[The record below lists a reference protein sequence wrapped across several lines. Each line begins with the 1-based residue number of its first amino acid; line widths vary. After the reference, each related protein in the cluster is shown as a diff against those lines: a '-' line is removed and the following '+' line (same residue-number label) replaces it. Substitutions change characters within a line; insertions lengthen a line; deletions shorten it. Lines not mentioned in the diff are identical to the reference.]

1 MGEVRG
7 DVEGEEVVRGG
18 GGFGVGFVVVL
29 EGVFVFPFV
38 LGVGGAEIQVADL
51 LPGLIVLPSL
61 PAREFLRHIV
71 LLPLVRKRPKVPHPS
86 DLFHLLL
93 FNSFLVEF
101 VLLLVCFFPAL
112 FFLFYLLG
120 DTLEPGVEDGVGF
133 EGGGELAD
141 VGVVVGLEG
150 LGDEGGLEGEVFVV
164 VGGEFGGGNVGV
176 LGGGELEEELLGGV
190 GGGLGHRMGG
200 QLLLLGGGNY
210 SIT

>member
-7 DVEGEEVVRGG
+7 DVEGEEVVGGG

-38 LGVGGAEIQVADL
+38 FGVGGAEIQVADL

-61 PAREFLRHIV
+61 PAGEFLRHIV

-93 FNSFLVEF
+93 LHRFLVEF
-101 VLLLVCFFPAL
+101 VLLLVCFFPAFL
-112 FFLFYLLG
+112 FLFYLLG
-120 DTLEPGVEDGVGF
+120 DALEPGVEDGVGF

-164 VGGEFGGGNVGV
+164 VGGEFGGGDVGV

-200 QLLLLGGGNY
+200 QLLLLGREGM
-210 SIT
+210 